1 MANSNFGG
9 DEHNINRLET
19 LAFLKVCLLK
29 TTTADSIHPMPNML
43 SSKEKR
49 RLRRSTEKMEKR
61 TTFESRGMD
70 VNPFYAK
77 TQSQQDLWKSLNN
90 NTVTI
95 AVGPAGVGKTLTA
108 LWFGLS
114 AIQSRAFNKIIY
126 VRSDVG
132 CAHQRGRGALPGTM
146 EEKMLPLLGP
156 VLDNLAIICRSP
168 GASQYLLDKKIV
180 DAMLL
185 EDIRGRSLNEA
196 LIIFDEA
203 QNTSPDQVKT
213 VLSRVGEHSRIIVTG
228 DTKQIDLDVFKS
240 HNGLLDCYHRLSKID
255 QVGTVQFTKSDIVRN
270 GVIADILAAYDD

>member
-1 MANSNFGG
+1 MPDYTSGG
-9 DEHNINRLET
+9 ESNRLGNDYSFKHLT
-19 LAFLKVCLLK
+19 LTPKL
-29 TTTADSIHPMPNML
+29 ML

-49 RLRRSTEKMEKR
+49 RLRSSTEQTEKR

-70 VNPFYAK
+70 VLPFYAK
-77 TQSQQDLWKSLNN
+77 TDSQDNLWKSLNK

-95 AVGPAGVGKTLTA
+95 AVGPAGVGKTLVA

-114 AIQSRAFNKIIY
+114 AVKSRAFTKIVY

-146 EEKMLPLLGP
+146 EEKMAPLIGP
-156 VLDNLAIICRSP
+156 VMDNLGVMTRSQ
-168 GASQYLLDKKIV
+168 GAAEYLMDKKIIEP
-180 DAMLL
+180 MML
-185 EDIRGRSLNEA
+185 EDIRGRSLNES

-213 VLSRVGEHSRIIVTG
+213 VLSRVGENSRIIVTG
-228 DTKQIDLDVFKS
+228 DTKQIDLDVFKTN
-240 HNGLLDCYHRLSKID
+240 NGLLDCYHRLGNID
-255 QVGTVQFTKSDIVRN
+255 NVGTVRFTNNDIVRN

>member
-1 MANSNFGG
+1 MSDYTSGG
-9 DEHNINRLET
+9 ESNRLSQSAFQQHYLT
-19 LAFLKVCLLK
+19 L
-29 TTTADSIHPMPNML
+29 TPINML

-49 RLRRSTEKMEKR
+49 RIRRSAEKMEKR

-70 VNPFYAK
+70 VAPFYAK
-77 TQSQQDLWKSLNN
+77 TQSQEDLWKSLNK

-114 AIQSRAFNKIIY
+114 AIKSRAFKKIIY

-132 CAHQRGRGALPGTM
+132 CSHQRGRGALPGTM
-146 EEKMLPLLGP
+146 EEKMQPLMGP
-156 VLDNLAIICRSP
+156 VMDNLSVICHSQ
-168 GASQYLLDKKIV
+168 GAADYLLEKKLV

-185 EDIRGRSLNEA
+185 EDIRGRSLNES

-203 QNTSPDQVKT
+203 QNSSPDQVKT
-213 VLSRVGEHSRIIVTG
+213 VLSRVGENSRIIVTG
-228 DTKQIDLDVFKS
+228 DTKQIDLDVFKTN
-240 HNGLLDCYHRLSKID
+240 NGLLDCYHRLSNID
-255 QVGTVQFTKSDIVRN
+255 NVGTVRFTKSDIVRN

>member
-1 MANSNFGG
+1 MSGYTSGGEPNRLSQSAFQQHYLTLTSNF
-9 DEHNINRLET
+9 
-19 LAFLKVCLLK
+19 
-29 TTTADSIHPMPNML
+29 ML

-49 RLRRSTEKMEKR
+49 RIRRSAEKMEKR

-77 TQSQQDLWKSLNN
+77 TDSQEDLWKSLNK

-95 AVGPAGVGKTLTA
+95 AVGPAGVGKTLVA

-114 AIQSRAFNKIIY
+114 AIKAKAFEKVIY

-132 CAHQRGRGALPGTM
+132 CSHQRGRGALPGTM
-146 EEKMLPLLGP
+146 EEKMQPLLGP
-156 VLDNLAIICRSP
+156 LVDNLSVVCRSQ
-168 GASQYLLDKKIV
+168 GAGEYLMDKKII

-185 EDIRGRSLNEA
+185 EDIRGRSLNNA

-203 QNTSPDQVKT
+203 QNSSPDQVKT
-213 VLSRVGEHSRIIVTG
+213 VLSRVGENSHIIVTG

-240 HNGLLDCYHRLSKID
+240 HNGLLDCYHRLADID
-255 QVGTVQFTKSDIVRN
+255 SVGTVRFTNSDIVRN

>member
-1 MANSNFGG
+1 MANSNHG
-9 DEHNINRLET
+9 DDDKELNRLEQ
-19 LAFLKVCLLK
+19 LAFLKECLSK
-29 TTTADSIHPMPNML
+29 TTTVDYSIHPMTL
-43 SSKEKR
+43 KAKDKR
-49 RLRRSTEKMEKR
+49 KLRRQVHERETSP
-61 TTFESRGMD
+61 RGMD

-77 TQSQQDLWKSLNN
+77 NRSQENLWKSLNN

-108 LWFGLS
+108 LWFGLC
-114 AIQSRAFNKIIY
+114 AIQQRAFNKIIY

-156 VLDNLAIICRSP
+156 VLDNLAIICKSP

-185 EDIRGRSLNEA
+185 EDIRGRSLNES

-213 VLSRVGEHSRIIVTG
+213 VLSRVGENSRIIVTG

-240 HNGLLDCYHRLSKID
+240 HNGLLDCYHRLSRID
-255 QVGTVQFTKSDIVRN
+255 QVGTVQFTNSDIVRN

>member
-1 MANSNFGG
+1 MSDYTSGGESNHLSLSAFQQ
-9 DEHNINRLET
+9 HYLT
-19 LAFLKVCLLK
+19 LAP
-29 TTTADSIHPMPNML
+29 INML

-49 RLRRSTEKMEKR
+49 RLRRSSEKMEKR

-70 VNPFYAK
+70 VGSFYAK
-77 TQSQQDLWKSLNN
+77 TQSQEDLWNSLNK

-95 AVGPAGVGKTLTA
+95 AVGPAGVGKTLVA

-114 AIQSRAFNKIIY
+114 AVKARAFKKVIY

-132 CAHQRGRGALPGTM
+132 CSHQRGRGALPGTM
-146 EEKMLPLLGP
+146 EEKMQPLMGP
-156 VLDNLAIICRSP
+156 VLDNLAVICQSQ
-168 GASQYLLDKKIV
+168 GAADYLMEKKIV

-185 EDIRGRSLNEA
+185 EDIRGRSLNDA

-203 QNTSPDQVKT
+203 QNSSPDQVKT
-213 VLSRVGEHSRIIVTG
+213 VLSRVGENSRIIVTG

-240 HNGLLDCYHRLSKID
+240 HNGLLDCYHRLSRVN

-270 GVIADILAAYDD
+270 GVIADILAAYED

>member
-1 MANSNFGG
+1 MGNSSGG
-9 DEHNINRLET
+9 DDHLNRLE
-19 LAFLKVCLLK
+19 LLGYLEECLNK
-29 TTTADSIHPMPNML
+29 RPTVDSNHHQMSITAK
-43 SSKEKR
+43 SKRK
-49 RLRRSTEKMEKR
+49 LRRQVQERE
-61 TTFESRGMD
+61 TTPRGMD

-77 TQSQQDLWKSLNN
+77 NRSQENLWKSLNN

-108 LWFGLS
+108 LWFGLC
-114 AIQSRAFNKIIY
+114 AVQQRAFTKIIY

-185 EDIRGRSLNEA
+185 EDIRGRSLNES

-203 QNTSPDQVKT
+203 QNTNVDQTKT
-213 VLSRVGEHSRIIVTG
+213 VLSRVGENSRIIVTG

-240 HNGLLDCYHRLSKID
+240 HNGLLDAYNRLAGINN
-255 QVGTVQFTKSDIVRN
+255 VGVVKFTKEDIVRN